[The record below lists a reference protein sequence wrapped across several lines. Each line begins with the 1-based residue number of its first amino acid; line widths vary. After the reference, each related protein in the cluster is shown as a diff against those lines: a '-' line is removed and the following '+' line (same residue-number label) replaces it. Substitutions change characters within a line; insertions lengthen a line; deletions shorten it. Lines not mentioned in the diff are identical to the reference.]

1 MTKEK
6 LPENHKNIVT
16 ETMTTKEKVDNL
28 LTRGVVDVIDK
39 ESLSQR
45 LLNGEK
51 LRVKLGIDPT
61 GPDIHI
67 GRGSTIRKLREFQ
80 ELGHSVVLIIG
91 DATARIGDASDK
103 TEGRKSIS
111 DEEIFRNEQHYL
123 EQIGRLINLGRA
135 EIHHNSE
142 WIDKLDPKM
151 WIRLASLFTIQQMVQ
166 RDNFAQRIKNDNPV
180 GYQEGLYCLLQGWDS
195 VMVKADVEI
204 GGTDQLFNLNAGR
217 KIQQHFGQKPQD
229 VMMLQLLAGTDGRK
243 MSTSWG
249 NVILVT
255 DSPEEKF
262 GKIMRLSDQL
272 IPVYMEVATMTP
284 MQRVRQIQQL
294 LEEGNVNPMD
304 LKKEL
309 AHSIVTLYDG
319 EEEAKRAQGYFEKT
333 VQAKQV
339 PEEVPSL
346 TVSTENIPVTDL
358 FSYLVRANLVKSKSE
373 AKRLLQEGA
382 ISINGVQLDN
392 NLDQKITVSKKGLMI
407 QVGKR
412 RFLKL
417 DPET

>member
-1 MTKEK
+1 MTREI
-6 LPENHKNIVT
+6 LPENYKNIAT
-16 ETMTTKEKVDNL
+16 ENMTIKEKVDSL
-28 LTRGVVDVIDK
+28 LTRGVVDVIDR

-51 LRVKLGIDPT
+51 LRVKFGINPT

-80 ELGHSVVLIIG
+80 ELGHTIILIIG
-91 DATARIGDASDK
+91 DGTARIGDASDK
-103 TEGRKSIS
+103 TEGRKLLA
-111 DEEIFRNEQHYL
+111 EKEILENEQHYL
-123 EQIGRLINLGRA
+123 EQIGRIINLDGV

-142 WIDKLDPKM
+142 WIDKLDPKK
-151 WIRLASLFTIQQMVQ
+151 WIELASLFTIQQMVQ
-166 RDNFAQRIKNDNPV
+166 RDNFSQRIKNNNPV

-217 KIQQHFGQKPQD
+217 KIQDHFGQKPQD

-272 IPVYMEVATMTP
+272 IPVYMEVATMIP
-284 MQRVRQIQQL
+284 MQRVREVHQL
-294 LEEGNVNPMD
+294 LEEGDVNPME

-309 AHSIVTLYDG
+309 AHSIVTLYNG
-319 EEEAKRAQGYFEKT
+319 EDEAKRAQGYFEKT
-333 VQAKQV
+333 VQAKQT

-346 TVSTENIPVTDL
+346 TVSAENISVTEL

-382 ISINGVQLDN
+382 ISVDGARLDN
-392 NLDQKITVSKKGLMI
+392 NPEQEIRVSKKELMI

-417 DPET
+417 TPET

>member
-6 LPENHKNIVT
+6 LPENYKNIVT

-80 ELGHSVVLIIG
+80 ELGHLVVLIIG

-111 DEEIFRNEQHYL
+111 DEEISRNEQHYL
-123 EQIGRLINLGRA
+123 EQIGRLINLDQA

-151 WIRLASLFTIQQMVQ
+151 WIRLAGLFTIQQMAQ
-166 RDNFAQRIKNDNPV
+166 RDNFAQRIKNNNPV

-217 KIQQHFGQKPQD
+217 KIQQHFGQKPQE

-284 MQRVRQIQQL
+284 MQRVREIQKL

-304 LKKEL
+304 IKKEL
-309 AHSIVTLYDG
+309 AHNIVTLYDG
-319 EEEAKRAQGYFEKT
+319 EEGAKRAQGYFEKT

-339 PEEVPSL
+339 PEKVPSL
-346 TVSTENIPVTDL
+346 TVSIANIPVTDL
-358 FSYLVRANLVKSKSE
+358 FSYLVRANLVKSKAE

-382 ISINGVQLDN
+382 ISVDGVRLDN
-392 NLDQKITVSKKGLMI
+392 NPEQEIRVSKKGLMI

-412 RFLKL
+412 RFLRL
-417 DPET
+417 TPET